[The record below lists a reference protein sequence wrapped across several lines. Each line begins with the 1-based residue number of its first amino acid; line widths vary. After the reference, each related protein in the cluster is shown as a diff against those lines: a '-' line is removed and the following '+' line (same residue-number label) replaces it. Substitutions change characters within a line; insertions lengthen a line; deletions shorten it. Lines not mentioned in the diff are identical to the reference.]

1 MPSTVAWQIHID
13 HMRREGSVLRNA
25 GELEALEQSFA
36 RGLETLWLA
45 FQPIVR
51 ALDGV
56 VFGWEALVRTSEPTL
71 AQATAVVNAAETL
84 ERLVDLGR
92 AVRAHAARQIENVR
106 PDGHIF
112 INVDLRELFDPTLT
126 SHDGPLLHVASQVVL
141 EITERAVVEPSPKL
155 YRRLAEL
162 REVGYLIALDDLG
175 SGNASLASFVRILPD
190 IVKLDRSLVQNIGV
204 EPVQQKLIRAVAS
217 LARDC
222 GCMVVGE
229 GVETQEEREALE
241 SLGCDLLQGYLLGPP
256 ARRIGSIVPHRSGTT
271 DPQTTFDLR

>member
-1 MPSTVAWQIHID
+1 
-13 HMRREGSVLRNA
+13 MRREERGLRNA
-25 GELEALEQSFA
+25 SDIETLEQSFA
-36 RGLETLWLA
+36 RGLESLWLA

-51 ALDGV
+51 ANNGA

-71 AQATAVVNAAETL
+71 TQASAVVSAAEAL

-92 AVRAHAARQIENVR
+92 AVRAHAARQIEKVKLKN
-106 PDGHIF
+106 HIF

-126 SHDGPLLHVASQVVL
+126 SHDGPLLHMASRVVL
-141 EITERAVVEPSPKL
+141 EITERSAVEASPKL

-162 REVGYLIALDDLG
+162 REAGYLIALDDLG
-175 SGNASLASFVRILPD
+175 SGHASLASFVRILPD
-190 IVKLDRSLVQNIGV
+190 IVKLDRSLVHNVGV
-204 EPVQQKLIRAVAS
+204 VPVRQKLVRAVTS

-229 GVETQEEREALE
+229 GVETEEEREALE

-256 ARRIGSIVPHRSGTT
+256 TRSIGNLAAHQGQAATSRAR
-271 DPQTTFDLR
+271 